1 MGDVA
6 DRPSV
11 PADQVLGPGSVEL
24 LVDPLLFRCLTQL
37 PVLRDGH
44 HYRYHRAPM
53 MDNVV
58 GVTGGQFAHEGH
70 GNDMDRRRARFAP
83 AWMPTN
89 CCVASAISVSARTAT
104 PATTHVSWSD
114 SSSQDCAST
123 RESQSRVPHV
133 AGVPASAW

>member
-24 LVDPLLFRCLTQL
+24 LVDPLLFHCLTQL

-53 MDNVV
+53 MDNVAV
-58 GVTGGQFAHEGH
+58 QSLAGSSLMKVMVTTWTGSRAPQHGGPG
-70 GNDMDRRRARFAP
+70 G
-83 AWMPTN
+83 
-89 CCVASAISVSARTAT
+89 
-104 PATTHVSWSD
+104 
-114 SSSQDCAST
+114 
-123 RESQSRVPHV
+123 
-133 AGVPASAW
+133 